1 MVPSNHMKYRRLG
14 ASDIEVSEMSVGCWT
29 MGGLNWVEG
38 RANGWANVDEDQI
51 TQAVKAAIDN
61 GVNHFDNADI
71 YGNGRAERML
81 ARVLKRLGLKS
92 NDYVIASKVGHFKG
106 TAAHAYEPLHMRRQC
121 EQSLRNLQRDY
132 LDIYYLHHGDFGPNN
147 KYLAEA
153 AGTLE
158 ELRREGKIRLKGQSA
173 YTAAHFKAALP
184 AVRPDVLQS
193 WAHALDTRFIE
204 PKGPVGR
211 LMAQNKLSF
220 VAFSP
225 LCQGLLLDKFDP
237 DELPVFEEGDHRK
250 ASPKF
255 TEENLRWLKPK
266 MIPMK
271 ERFGASM
278 ADLAAVAM
286 RFVLNFPHVACVI
299 PGFRNERQIM
309 ANLTLVDRNLSPADM
324 AFIKRLLQGPR
335 KR

>member
-1 MVPSNHMKYRRLG
+1 
-14 ASDIEVSEMSVGCWT
+14 
-29 MGGLNWVEG
+29 MGGLNWLEG
-38 RANGWANVDEDQI
+38 RASGWAKVDEDEI
-51 TQAVKAAIDN
+51 TRAIKLAIDN

-81 ARVLKRLGLKS
+81 ARVLNRLGLKS
-92 NDYVIASKVGHFKG
+92 EDYVIATKVGHFRG
-106 TAAHAYEPLHMRRQC
+106 TAAHAYDPLHMRHQC
-121 EQSLRNLQRDY
+121 EQSLRNLKRDY

-147 KYLAEA
+147 EYLAEA

-158 ELRREGKIRLKGQSA
+158 ALREEGKIRLKGQSA

-184 AVRPDVLQS
+184 VVRPTVLQS
-193 WAHALDTRFIE
+193 WAHSLDTRFIE

-211 LMAQNKLSF
+211 LMVENKLSF

-237 DELPVFEEGDHRK
+237 DKLPDFEEGDHRK

-255 TEENLRWLKPK
+255 TVENLRWLKPK
-266 MIPMK
+266 MGPMK
-271 ERFGASM
+271 ERFGATI

-286 RFVLNFPHVACVI
+286 RFVLNFPNVACVI
-299 PGFRNERQIM
+299 PGFRNERQIK
-309 ANLTLVDRNLSPADM
+309 ANLTLTERDLSPADM
-324 AFIKRLLQGPR
+324 AFIKGLFQSPR
-335 KR
+335 KN